1 MRMNIAEIATYK
13 EGGVYTHVAELVKR
27 LQHPSL
33 IITGNSKLSG
43 FQKEG
48 DLSFFHIPCMLSL
61 WEIYFITPPG
71 SYKKVRH
78 VITGKNIDL
87 LHFHNPL
94 FTFGGAL
101 LRKSTLPKIMTTHY
115 VIDFKGNRVVASLYK
130 SIIRWITKSIAKHV
144 DVIIC
149 VNNEYLPIYKQW
161 GIDEKKLVMIPNGID
176 TNKFS
181 PGPSSIKK
189 KLGCKHLLVY
199 WGRLGYQKNIAFLI
213 DAFKTIKTPN
223 TKLAIIGK
231 GPDLKKLQALAG
243 DSDNVLFP
251 GYLPDDKLLEYARG
265 ADIAVLPSRGESWG
279 LVIGEAMACGLP
291 VISSDVGMAQELL
304 GDGRGIILKKETTEG
319 FAGAIDALLSDK
331 KNAQVMGK
339 KARSFIVDRYSWDQV
354 TGKIEELYQQVISSK
369 HSLKQVRT

>member
-1 MRMNIAEIATYK
+1 MNIAEITTYK

-43 FQKEG
+43 FHKDG
-48 DLSFFHIPCMLSL
+48 KISFFHIPCMISL
-61 WEIYFITPPG
+61 WELYFITAPG
-71 SYKKVRH
+71 SYKKVRQ
-78 VITGKNIDL
+78 VIAEKNIDL

-144 DVIIC
+144 DMIVC

-176 TNKFS
+176 TDKFS

-189 KLGCKHLLVY
+189 KLDCEHLLVY
-199 WGRLGYQKNIAFLI
+199 WGRLGYQKNIALLI
-213 DAFKTIKTPN
+213 DAFKKIKTPHA
-223 TKLAIIGK
+223 KLAIIGK
-231 GPDLKKLQALAG
+231 GPDLKKLQTLAG
-243 DSDNVLFP
+243 DNNNVLFP
-251 GYLPDDKLLEYARG
+251 GYLPDDELLEYARG

-304 GDGRGIILKKETTEG
+304 GEERGVLLTKETPSEL
-319 FAGAIDALLSDK
+319 AGAIDALLLDK
-331 KNAQVMGK
+331 KKAQAMGK
-339 KARSFIVDRYSWDQV
+339 KAHSFIVNRYSWDEVARQL
-354 TGKIEELYQQVISSK
+354 EALYQRVAASK
-369 HSLKQVRT
+369 RSLKKVRT